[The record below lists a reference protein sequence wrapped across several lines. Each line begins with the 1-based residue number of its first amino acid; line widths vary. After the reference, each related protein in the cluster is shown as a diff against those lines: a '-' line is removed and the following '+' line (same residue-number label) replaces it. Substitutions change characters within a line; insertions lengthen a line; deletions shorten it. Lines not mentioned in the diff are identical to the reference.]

1 MQIENSASSK
11 IKAPD
16 KQELAQLPAPDKQ
29 ELAQS
34 RANHEQHVLYTNSNL
49 GCACKIDNLDI
60 CIYDMNGHFSC
71 VYTTGCFTRF
81 DV

>member
-34 RANHEQHVLYTNSNL
+34 RGNHEQHEQHVQYTNSNL

-60 CIYDMNGHFSC
+60 CICDTNGHFSC
-71 VYTTGCFTRF
+71 VYTR
-81 DV
+81 